1 MENSIKT
8 IINSTL
14 ADIAAAQKLSPY
26 AQNVRLV
33 AISKTKPAEMVQ
45 EAYDA
50 GQRHFGE
57 NYVDEIAEKSPVLPQ
72 DIKWHFVGHLQ
83 SNKVNKVIVPNLW
96 CIETVDSIKLVKKI
110 NQNCDSKNM
119 ELNVMIQ
126 LKTSDEDTKNGV
138 SEDEAME
145 ITEFVLNDC
154 KRLQF
159 LGYMTIGEAGDM
171 EAFTRTRKAKER
183 AVEKFGLKSDEI
195 ELSMGMTADY
205 VEAIKSGSNNIRV
218 GSKIFGARAP
228 KVV

>member
-1 MENSIKT
+1 
-8 IINSTL
+8 
-14 ADIAAAQKLSPY
+14 
-26 AQNVRLV
+26 
-33 AISKTKPAEMVQ
+33 
-45 EAYDA
+45 
-50 GQRHFGE
+50 
-57 NYVDEIAEKSPVLPQ
+57 
-72 DIKWHFVGHLQ
+72 
-83 SNKVNKVIVPNLW
+83 
-96 CIETVDSIKLVKKI
+96 
-110 NQNCDSKNM
+110 
-119 ELNVMIQ
+119 MIQ